1 MDVIFYLSCLNIF
14 YVQELVYVISGV
26 TGTVMPAVD
35 QEHKPEQGPV
45 ITLVPVFNRIQGKP
59 VHVQEQTVV
68 RIIIYV

>member
-1 MDVIFYLSCLNIF
+1 
-14 YVQELVYVISGV
+14 
-26 TGTVMPAVD
+26 MPAVD

-68 RIIIYV
+68 NIIMFSF

>member
-1 MDVIFYLSCLNIF
+1 
-14 YVQELVYVISGV
+14 
-26 TGTVMPAVD
+26 MPAVD

-68 RIIIYV
+68 RIMKQTEIIARAIFSITFFKFVLKDVLTNYGFYI